1 MSKNE
6 PKTREIANK
15 MGKIYAKMWVFS
27 VFCLSL
33 YAFAGASQP

>member
-15 MGKIYAKMWVFS
+15 LGKMYAKLWVFA

-33 YAFAGASQP
+33 SAFAGASQP

>member
-15 MGKIYAKMWVFS
+15 MGKIYAKTWVFCAI
-27 VFCLSL
+27 CLSIS
-33 YAFAGASQP
+33 AFAGVSQP